1 MDILVFPRGGNPVFN
16 QPTPWVTFIAIYI
29 PSIQEGY
36 PRNRNQARKTR
47 SHIHPG
53 RWTAG
58 SPPNH
63 PFRKG
68 NDLNQTSVNMCK
80 MLIFMIQGC
89 TCSSWFLWRT
99 CFFSWCL
106 NCSERENSFLPK
118 SKVNKETSSILD
130 LKTLS
135 PAHWLLPLGC
145 RFLFPSRVPSGPFRP
160 DGGTAGGKS
169 RRDDGAAVMAGGP
182 GVGLWCCTKHSK
194 HQGQSEGK
202 PNHSDA
208 CSEKI
213 GHFPGIPKVG
223 LLKRSPGSFQLY
235 VGP

>member
-1 MDILVFPRGGNPVFN
+1 MFN

-80 MLIFMIQGC
+80 MLIFRIQGC
-89 TCSSWFLWRT
+89 TFSSWFLWRT

-118 SKVNKETSSILD
+118 PKVNKETSSIVV

-135 PAHWLLPLGC
+135 PAHLTASLPLP
-145 RFLFPSRVPSGPFRP
+145 FLGNPSRVAVRAFPTGRWQR
-160 DGGTAGGKS
+160 GGWDSSS
-169 RRDDGAAVMAGGP
+169 RW
-182 GVGLWCCTKHSK
+182 WCC
-194 HQGQSEGK
+194 
-202 PNHSDA
+202 
-208 CSEKI
+208 
-213 GHFPGIPKVG
+213 GHGWWPWGWSVVLHKAF
-223 LLKRSPGSFQLY
+223 
-235 VGP
+235 